1 MGETKRGRQGI
12 KRGAGEVAAGARET
26 GAGNARVN
34 RWDGGFDGL
43 KRIREASGNKRGSW
57 KGKGTMEG

>member
-1 MGETKRGRQGI
+1 MMSDVLGTLGGAVKERGQGREMGGGS
-12 KRGAGEVAAGARET
+12 T
-26 GAGNARVN
+26 GVN

-57 KGKGTMEG
+57 K

>member
-1 MGETKRGRQGI
+1 MGENKEVCECVCEG
-12 KRGAGEVAAGARET
+12 GAANARET
-26 GAGNARVN
+26 ENARVN

-57 KGKGTMEG
+57 KGRQRRREVKQ

>member
-1 MGETKRGRQGI
+1 MGWEGGGG
-12 KRGAGEVAAGARET
+12 GAGG
-26 GAGNARVN
+26 GNARVN

-57 KGKGTMEG
+57 K